1 MKPYS
6 QHFKHFLQ
14 LLLLPLLIT
23 LIGLPISRTT
33 PSVLAANPSQA
44 TALPCSNSIIAI
56 ADATLNQGRN
66 STNFGT
72 SVQLQL
78 GTISTG
84 DLRILLLFDLS
95 TIPAGAAI
103 QSAELELTPSGTSTD
118 PVTLELRAVK
128 AAWNETTVTW
138 DTQPALG
145 ARYGTQSVQTNSA
158 PTRIDV
164 TALVT
169 SWVNGDRNIG
179 LELLPVAN
187 GGNASF
193 ASRESTIAP
202 NVAPRLTVRCS
213 LPETQGGINPT
224 AADQLQMA
232 GLAKLRNG
240 LLLPAS
246 LSLWNGALSSAV
258 LKIQVPTTVPNNGL
272 ARAQWFLSEYRDA
285 LRLPNPTAQLQL
297 ARRRISDEGNEALL
311 FRQRLNG
318 IPILGASFNVHMN
331 GSEVQSVGGR
341 YLPDID
347 APAQPRLTAAQ
358 AEAIAAALY
367 GDGSVRIG
375 QQPRKLADSSLLP
388 GIAGDTQL
396 RYYNSALLGG
406 SENRSY
412 LTWRVNVIGAPDAAA
427 IYVDA
432 INGAIRFREPF
443 VMEDLDLDI
452 ETGNNDTSISCWILT
467 TSDDQWFDEDG
478 VVSGANP
485 DADGYNAYNFSKDTY
500 YYWLNRFGHD
510 SYDDDGEDIE
520 SYVHV
525 GQNWNNA
532 HYSSSCDIFEFGDGY
547 PVKDVVAH
555 EFAHGV
561 TRNFADLI
569 YSNQSGALN
578 ESFSDIFGYFVD
590 SDDWQ
595 MGENLPGGALR
606 DLSNPPAQ
614 GQPDRMS
621 NYVNTSGDNGGV
633 HTNSG
638 IHNKVAFLLI
648 NGGTHNGFTIQAI
661 GKSKAER
668 LFYNMLIYRLWDSSQ
683 MIDARNAAI
692 AEASWQFLQGNF
704 SQNNICQ
711 VQNAYAAVELG
722 NGDTDCDGQ
731 TNNNDPDNDND
742 GVLDGPDNCNNIAN
756 PGQNDLDGD
765 GIGDACD
772 TDIDGDGDL
781 NTADNCQ
788 YTYNPN
794 QADWNNDGQGDVCD
808 DSDQDSVK
816 DSTDNCRTVANT
828 NQKNSD
834 GDSQGDACDN
844 DDDNDSIADNTDN
857 CQFTYNPNQADSD
870 GDGIGNAC
878 DKCPTVSDPDN
889 GDPDNDGKGNPCDPD
904 DDNDGIPDE
913 EDICQYEAGL
923 GCLRLGSLVDD
934 DFVVGFLSRFP
945 IPFCPMCAGQIL
957 KPGTEVMID
966 IELAVGYQARIV
978 DSTGRTIAKGKALGG
993 GQLALDFEPTAIAGS
1008 QVVVQGL
1015 AQLPP
1020 GEPAADEIRYYLDIA
1035 AAPGVDP
1042 NQTQRLKISVSDGI
1056 PTQIYLPLTGR

>member
-66 STNFGT
+66 VTNFGT
-72 SVQLQL
+72 STQLQL

-396 RYYNSALLGG
+396 R
-406 SENRSY
+406 
-412 LTWRVNVIGAPDAAA
+412 
-427 IYVDA
+427 
-432 INGAIRFREPF
+432 
-443 VMEDLDLDI
+443 
-452 ETGNNDTSISCWILT
+452 
-467 TSDDQWFDEDG
+467 
-478 VVSGANP
+478 
-485 DADGYNAYNFSKDTY
+485 
-500 YYWLNRFGHD
+500 
-510 SYDDDGEDIE
+510 
-520 SYVHV
+520 
-525 GQNWNNA
+525 
-532 HYSSSCDIFEFGDGY
+532 
-547 PVKDVVAH
+547 
-555 EFAHGV
+555 
-561 TRNFADLI
+561 
-569 YSNQSGALN
+569 
-578 ESFSDIFGYFVD
+578 
-590 SDDWQ
+590 
-595 MGENLPGGALR
+595 
-606 DLSNPPAQ
+606 
-614 GQPDRMS
+614 
-621 NYVNTSGDNGGV
+621 
-633 HTNSG
+633 
-638 IHNKVAFLLI
+638 
-648 NGGTHNGFTIQAI
+648 
-661 GKSKAER
+661 
-668 LFYNMLIYRLWDSSQ
+668 
-683 MIDARNAAI
+683 
-692 AEASWQFLQGNF
+692 
-704 SQNNICQ
+704 
-711 VQNAYAAVELG
+711 
-722 NGDTDCDGQ
+722 
-731 TNNNDPDNDND
+731 
-742 GVLDGPDNCNNIAN
+742 
-756 PGQNDLDGD
+756 
-765 GIGDACD
+765 
-772 TDIDGDGDL
+772 
-781 NTADNCQ
+781 
-788 YTYNPN
+788 
-794 QADWNNDGQGDVCD
+794 
-808 DSDQDSVK
+808 
-816 DSTDNCRTVANT
+816 
-828 NQKNSD
+828 
-834 GDSQGDACDN
+834 
-844 DDDNDSIADNTDN
+844 
-857 CQFTYNPNQADSD
+857 
-870 GDGIGNAC
+870 
-878 DKCPTVSDPDN
+878 
-889 GDPDNDGKGNPCDPD
+889 
-904 DDNDGIPDE
+904 
-913 EDICQYEAGL
+913 
-923 GCLRLGSLVDD
+923 
-934 DFVVGFLSRFP
+934 
-945 IPFCPMCAGQIL
+945 
-957 KPGTEVMID
+957 
-966 IELAVGYQARIV
+966 
-978 DSTGRTIAKGKALGG
+978 
-993 GQLALDFEPTAIAGS
+993 
-1008 QVVVQGL
+1008 
-1015 AQLPP
+1015 
-1020 GEPAADEIRYYLDIA
+1020 
-1035 AAPGVDP
+1035 
-1042 NQTQRLKISVSDGI
+1042 
-1056 PTQIYLPLTGR
+1056 